1 MTWHEN
7 ADKTHIIY
15 MIAGEK
21 HPQKLRPPAL
31 TAPHGDTLT
40 GEPWYRASSVDRAA
54 FAASFDR
61 MPDSSDS
68 LICFM
73 FWR

>member
-1 MTWHEN
+1 
-7 ADKTHIIY
+7 

-21 HPQKLRPPAL
+21 HPQKLRPRPS
-31 TAPHGDTLT
+31 APHGDTLT